1 MVKARNNLPSL
12 WKEATIPFSFQIQ
25 TFKKVNLLKIL
36 TIQIPKQH
44 ISPFI
49 SNSDKE
55 ELRASRKGQI
65 NNQQILINQLN
76 TKHNKPRCQVKLL
89 PKTRRHLRYK
99 KFSRVII
106 T

>member
-1 MVKARNNLPSL
+1 MVKTRNNLPSL

-36 TIQIPKQH
+36 TIQILNQH

-49 SNSDKE
+49 TNSDKE
-55 ELRASRKGQI
+55 ELRANRKGQI
-65 NNQQILINQLN
+65 NNQQISTKQLN
-76 TKHNKPRCQVKLL
+76 TKHNKPRYLVKLL